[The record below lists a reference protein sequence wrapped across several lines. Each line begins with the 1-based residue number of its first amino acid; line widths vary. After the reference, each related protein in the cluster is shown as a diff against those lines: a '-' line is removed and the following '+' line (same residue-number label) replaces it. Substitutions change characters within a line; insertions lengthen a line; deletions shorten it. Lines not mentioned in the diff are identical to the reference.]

1 MKIKVIIAAHKQY
14 LMPDKDCYLPVQV
27 GSALHKAVGYTPD
40 NTGDN
45 ISEKN
50 PYYCELTGLYWAW
63 KNLPADVIG
72 LVHYRRYMGKK
83 NGIVGLIQR
92 YRDPL
97 GSILDGKDIE
107 KLMEKSDIIL
117 PKKRKYYIETLYSH
131 YAHTH
136 YAEHLDITREVLTQ
150 LCPEYVPAFDR
161 VMKRTSGHMF
171 NMFIMKREKC
181 NAYCE
186 FLFPVIGE
194 IEKQIDV
201 TKLSSFHARVFG
213 RISELLLDVWIEAN
227 RESYVEAPL
236 VNIEKT
242 NWGKKGSAFLKAKFE
257 KKKYEGS
264 F

>member
-1 MKIKVIIAAHKQY
+1 MEKFARRC
-14 LMPDKDCYLPVQV
+14 PWF
-27 GSALHKAVGYTPD
+27 GALQALY
-40 NTGDN
+40 GD
-45 ISEKN
+45 
-50 PYYCELTGLYWAW
+50 
-63 KNLPADVIG
+63 
-72 LVHYRRYMGKK
+72 
-83 NGIVGLIQR
+83 GIVGLIQR

-117 PKKRKYYIETLYSH
+117 PKRRKYYIETLYSH

-136 YAEHLDITREVLTQ
+136 YAEHLDITREVLKQ

-186 FLFPVIGE
+186 FLFPV
-194 IEKQIDV
+194 
-201 TKLSSFHARVFG
+201 FG

-227 RESYVEAPL
+227 GESYVEAPL

>member
-1 MKIKVIIAAHKQY
+1 MNIKILVATHKQY
-14 LMPDKDCYLPVQV
+14 WMPEDPVYLPIHV
-27 GSALHKAVGYTPD
+27 GREGKADIGYTGD
-40 NTGDN
+40 HTGDN
-45 ISEKN
+45 ISSKN
-50 PYYCELTGLYWAW
+50 ANYCELTGLYWAW
-63 KNLPADVIG
+63 KNLDADYIG
-72 LVHYRRYMGKK
+72 LVHYRRYFTRKEVRSVEDKK
-83 NGIVGLIQR
+83 NQ
-92 YRDPL
+92 
-97 GSILDGKDIE
+97 ILTGAEWE
-107 KLMEKSDIIL
+107 KLLSEYPVVVAD
-117 PKKRKYYIETLYSH
+117 KRKYYIETLYSH

-136 YAEHLDITREVLTQ
+136 YAEHLDITREVLNQ

-186 FLFPVIGE
+186 FLFPVLGE
-194 IEKQIDV
+194 IEKRIDV

-213 RISELLLDVWIEAN
+213 RISELLLDVWIETN